1 MDHIQN
7 APAPPLGRMMA
18 FIDGEN
24 LLFRYQEMLKKGM
37 IPRDDIVHKK
47 EAIVWSKN
55 TIRPFWNVIKR
66 ATYYTYIIGDDE
78 KISEIN
84 KLIKTLVFNQY
95 HVYNMRQPIKIPEHL
110 TPCIFKKH
118 RNKKAKGVDIQM
130 TVDILTNIYQDNLD
144 TIFLVS
150 GDGDYLPVIQEA
162 LRKGKQVYLS
172 AFSSG
177 LNEQMV
183 HIVDEFIKLDYIYF
197 KSDDLLRT
205 EKQKGNIN
213 REVIK

>member
-1 MDHIQN
+1 M
-7 APAPPLGRMMA
+7 
-18 FIDGEN
+18 
-24 LLFRYQEMLKKGM
+24 
-37 IPRDDIVHKK
+37 
-47 EAIVWSKN
+47 WSKN

-197 KSDDLLRT
+197 KSDDLLKT